1 MFANSLMWQ
10 QVRQTNATF
19 TNLWV
24 SKMSYLWIVSINTFS
39 SREWRSIAKQEEIS
53 PLGACSSSNNEKAKQ
68 QSLENVLERKN
79 TFYWFA
85 LSIIVR
91 SFLSSLLVLWKKII
105 NFVGNVGNKNPANL
119 ISKFVR
125 VMGLILTY
133 KEAVFQSSV
142 ATCDCLQWP
151 FIYLNKNCCVKES
164 KNEARNFQLLNLN
177 LILYSIR
184 NSTYFLFT
192 WRAT

>member
-1 MFANSLMWQ
+1 MTINRKTGRNFSPRSMQ
-10 QVRQTNATF
+10 QQQQWKGKTTIF
-19 TNLWV
+19 G
-24 SKMSYLWIVSINTFS
+24 K
-39 SREWRSIAKQEEIS
+39 RSGTQKHILLICIEHHRAK
-53 PLGACSSSNNEKAKQ
+53 
-68 QSLENVLERKN
+68 
-79 TFYWFA
+79 
-85 LSIIVR
+85 LS
-91 SFLSSLLVLWKKII
+91 FLLVLWKKII
-105 NFVGNVGNKNPANL
+105 NFVGNVWNKNPANL